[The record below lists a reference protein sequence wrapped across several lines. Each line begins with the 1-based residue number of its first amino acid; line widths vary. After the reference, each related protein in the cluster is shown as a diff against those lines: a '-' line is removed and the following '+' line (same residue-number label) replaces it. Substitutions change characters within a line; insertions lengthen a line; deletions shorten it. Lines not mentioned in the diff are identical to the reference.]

1 MTSPITTVPQF
12 PMERESPF
20 EPPPLILRLLR
31 DDPVSKVSLW
41 NGDIAWIVTRYEDV
55 RNLLTNPNLSADV
68 RKPGY
73 PKVSAALAHFTEGLL
88 NHMDSPEH
96 DVYRRMLAPDFMVKR
111 VESLRPEVET
121 MVDRLIDEMIEHG
134 PPVDLVESFAFPIPA
149 LVTCSI
155 LGVPYDRKGF
165 FVECAEAFLS
175 GTSSVEAAQAAGK
188 ELNLYLRE
196 LIQAKKTSPGD
207 DTLSRMVTQFVLA
220 GDLDEDVLVTLAML
234 LLIAGFDTTANMIA
248 LGTLTLLQ
256 HPEELAAIRDDPGLI
271 PGAVEELLRYLTITH
286 RGRHRVATADI
297 EVGGTVIRA
306 GEGIVVAQDAANW
319 DPATFEN
326 PGVLDIHREARHHM
340 AFGHGVHQCIGA
352 AVARVELQVAYARL
366 FARLPDLRLAVPL
379 EEIRF
384 KHESSVYGVAALPVA
399 W

>member
-1 MTSPITTVPQF
+1 MMMPSHELRRF
-12 PMERESPF
+12 PMERESPYD
-20 EPPPLILRLLR
+20 PPPRILRLLL
-31 DDPVSKVSLW
+31 DEPVSRVTLW
-41 NGDIAWIVTRYEDV
+41 DGAEAWLVTRYEDV
-55 RNLLTNPNLSADV
+55 RTLLTNPNLSADV

-96 DVYRRMLAPDFMVKR
+96 DLYRRMLAPDFMVKR
-111 VESLRPEVET
+111 VESLRVDVEKLVDDLLDT
-121 MVDRLIDEMIEHG
+121 MQAHG
-134 PPVDLVESFAFPIPA
+134 APADLVASFAFPIPA

-155 LGVPYDRKGF
+155 LGVPYDRKDF

-175 GTSSVEAAQAAGK
+175 GTSTAEAAGAAGRA
-188 ELNLYLRE
+188 LHAYLGE
-196 LIQAKKTSPGD
+196 LIEAKKTASGT
-207 DTLSRMVTQFVLA
+207 DTLSRMVTEHVATGQ
-220 GDLDEDVLVTLAML
+220 LDETVLVTLAEL

-248 LGTLTLLQ
+248 LGTLTLLR
-256 HPEELAAIRDDPGLI
+256 HPDQLDELKANPGLW

-297 EVGGTVIRA
+297 QVGGQLIRA
-306 GEGIVVAQDAANW
+306 GQGIIAAQDAANR
-319 DPATFEN
+319 DPDTF
-326 PGVLDIHREARHHM
+326 PKPDLLDIHREARHHL

-366 FARLPDLRLAVPL
+366 FARFPELELAVPHDQ
-379 EEIRF
+379 IRF
-384 KHESSVYGVAALPVA
+384 KHESSVYGVAELPVR

>member
-1 MTSPITTVPQF
+1 MMLPSHELPRF
-12 PMERESPF
+12 PMERESPYD
-20 EPPPLILRLLR
+20 PPPRILRLLL
-31 DDPVSKVSLW
+31 DEPVSRVTLW
-41 NGDIAWIVTRYEDV
+41 DGAEAWLVTRYEDV
-55 RNLLTNPNLSADV
+55 RTLLTNPNLSADV

-96 DVYRRMLAPDFMVKR
+96 DLYRRMLAPDFMVKR
-111 VESLRPEVET
+111 VESLRVDVEKLVDDLLDT
-121 MVDRLIDEMIEHG
+121 MQAHG
-134 PPVDLVESFAFPIPA
+134 APADLVASFAFPIPA

-155 LGVPYDRKGF
+155 LGVPYDRKDF

-175 GTSSVEAAQAAGK
+175 GTSTAEAAGAAGRA
-188 ELNLYLRE
+188 LHAYLGE
-196 LIQAKKTSPGD
+196 LIEAKKTASGT
-207 DTLSRMVTQFVLA
+207 DTLSRMVTEHVATGQ
-220 GDLDEDVLVTLAML
+220 LDETVLVTLAEL

-248 LGTLTLLQ
+248 LGTLTLLR
-256 HPEELAAIRDDPGLI
+256 HPDQLDELKANPGLW

-297 EVGGTVIRA
+297 QVGGQLIRA
-306 GEGIVVAQDAANW
+306 GQGIIVAQDAANR
-319 DPATFEN
+319 DPDTF
-326 PGVLDIHREARHHM
+326 PKPDLLDIHREARHHL

-366 FARLPDLRLAVPL
+366 FARFPGLELAVPHDQ
-379 EEIRF
+379 IRF
-384 KHESSVYGVAALPVA
+384 KHESSVYGVAELPVR

>member
-1 MTSPITTVPQF
+1 MMVPSHELPRF
-12 PMERESPF
+12 PMERESPYD
-20 EPPPLILRLLR
+20 PPPRILRLLL
-31 DDPVSKVSLW
+31 DEPVSRVTLW
-41 NGDIAWIVTRYEDV
+41 DGAEAWLVTRYEDV
-55 RNLLTNPNLSADV
+55 RTLLTNPNLSADV

-96 DVYRRMLAPDFMVKR
+96 DLYRRMLAPDFMVKR
-111 VESLRPEVET
+111 VESLRVDVEKLVDDLLDT
-121 MVDRLIDEMIEHG
+121 MQAHG
-134 PPVDLVESFAFPIPA
+134 APADLVASFAFPIPA

-155 LGVPYDRKGF
+155 LGVPYDRKDF

-175 GTSSVEAAQAAGK
+175 GTSTAEAAGAAGRA
-188 ELNLYLRE
+188 LHAYLGE
-196 LIQAKKTSPGD
+196 LIEAKKTASGT
-207 DTLSRMVTQFVLA
+207 DTLSRMVTEHVATGQ
-220 GDLDEDVLVTLAML
+220 LDETVLVTLAEL

-248 LGTLTLLQ
+248 LGTLTLLR
-256 HPEELAAIRDDPGLI
+256 HPDQLDELKANPGLW

-297 EVGGTVIRA
+297 QVGGQLIRA
-306 GEGIVVAQDAANW
+306 GQGIIAGQDAANR
-319 DPATFEN
+319 DPDTF
-326 PGVLDIHREARHHM
+326 PKPDLLDIHREARHHL

-366 FARLPDLRLAVPL
+366 FARFPGLELAVPHDQ
-379 EEIRF
+379 IRF
-384 KHESSVYGVAALPVA
+384 KHESSVYGVAELPVR

>member
-1 MTSPITTVPQF
+1 MMLPSHELPRF
-12 PMERESPF
+12 PMERESPYD
-20 EPPPLILRLLR
+20 PPPRILRLLL
-31 DDPVSKVSLW
+31 DEPVSRVTLW
-41 NGDIAWIVTRYEDV
+41 DGAEAWLVTRYEDV
-55 RNLLTNPNLSADV
+55 RTLLTNPNLSADV

-96 DVYRRMLAPDFMVKR
+96 DLYRRMLAPDFMVKR
-111 VESLRPEVET
+111 VESLRVDVEKLVDDLLDT
-121 MVDRLIDEMIEHG
+121 MQAHG
-134 PPVDLVESFAFPIPA
+134 APADLVASFAFPIPA

-155 LGVPYDRKGF
+155 LGVPYDRKDF

-175 GTSSVEAAQAAGK
+175 GTSTAEAAGAAGRA
-188 ELNLYLRE
+188 LHAYLGE
-196 LIQAKKTSPGD
+196 LIEAKKTASGT
-207 DTLSRMVTQFVLA
+207 DTLSRMVTEHVATGQ
-220 GDLDEDVLVTLAML
+220 LDETVLVTLAEL

-248 LGTLTLLQ
+248 LGTLTLLR
-256 HPEELAAIRDDPGLI
+256 HPDQLDELKANPGLW

-297 EVGGTVIRA
+297 QVGGQLIRA
-306 GEGIVVAQDAANW
+306 GQGIIAAQDAANR
-319 DPATFEN
+319 DPDTF
-326 PGVLDIHREARHHM
+326 PKPDLLDIHREARHHL

-366 FARLPDLRLAVPL
+366 FARFPGLELAVPHDQ
-379 EEIRF
+379 IRF
-384 KHESSVYGVAALPVA
+384 KHESSVYGVAELPVR